1 MAAARPTS
9 SPSARRPTIRAP
21 RGIRWD
27 RIGRVA
33 LLCVLAL
40 VVYLYIGPTSSW
52 ISTWRESKARHAT
65 LAELKAENAR
75 LKARR
80 AELRRPGT
88 MEAEARR
95 LGMVRAGEKAY
106 VITGL
111 PGG

>member
-1 MAAARPTS
+1 MAAARPTPS
-9 SPSARRPTIRAP
+9 TSARRPTVRAP

-40 VVYLYIGPTSSW
+40 VVYLYIGPTSNW

-80 AELRRPGT
+80 AELRKAGT

-95 LGMVRAGEKAY
+95 LGMVRPGEKAY
-106 VITGL
+106 VIKGL

>member
-1 MAAARPTS
+1 MAAARPS
-9 SPSARRPTIRAP
+9 SSTSARRPPVSA

-33 LLCVLAL
+33 LLCVLAG
-40 VVYLYIGPTSSW
+40 VVYLYIGPTSNW
-52 ISTWRESKARHAT
+52 ISTWRESKARHAA

-80 AELRRPGT
+80 AELRKPRT

-95 LGMVRAGEKAY
+95 LGMVRPGEKAY
-106 VITGL
+106 VIEGL